1 MNPKEALKQIRAI
14 FEDMPQVVE
23 PVVPVAPEVPE
34 VTKVEMAEYSLV
46 DGTKVMISALEI
58 GGLVELVDGN
68 PAPAGEHQLMDGTSI
83 VVDELGA
90 IVEIESPK
98 SDVVEEEPVA
108 PAAPVPPAQDTQA
121 MAEELKAEFAEQKS
135 QLEAKI
141 AELESKV
148 KQGFAQVAE
157 LVEALSNTPT
167 AEPTQKAANGWSG
180 SGLAEFV
187 ARPAIARKRRGDT
200 CKRYVNS

>member
-1 MNPKEALKQIRAI
+1 MNPKEALKQIKAL

-23 PVVPVAPEVPE
+23 PVAPVAPE

-58 GGLVELVDGN
+58 GGMVEMADGT
-68 PAPAGEHQLMDGTSI
+68 PAPQGEHQLMDGTSI
-83 VVDELGA
+83 VVDELGV

-98 SDVVEEEPVA
+98 SDVIEEEPVA
-108 PAAPVPPAQDTQA
+108 PAAPVEPAQDTTA
-121 MAEELKAEFAEQKS
+121 MVAELKADFEAQKS
-135 QLEAKI
+135 QLETKI

-167 AEPTQKAANGWSG
+167 AEPTQKAANAFQSYV
-180 SGLAEFV
+180 STNDSKYERLEKY
-187 ARPAIARKRRGDT
+187 RNAILNK
-200 CKRYVNS
+200 

>member
-23 PVVPVAPEVPE
+23 PQAPVTPE
-34 VTKVEMAEYSLV
+34 VTKVEMAEYSLA

-58 GGLVELVDGN
+58 GGMVQMADGT

-83 VVDELGA
+83 QVDELGA
-90 IVEIESPK
+90 IVEISSPK
-98 SDVVEEEPVA
+98 EDVLVEEPVA
-108 PAAPVPPAQDTQA
+108 PAAPVAPAQDTTA

-141 AELESKV
+141 SDLESKV

-167 AEPTQKAANGWSG
+167 AEPTQKSANAFQSYI
-180 SGLAEFV
+180 STNDTKYERLEKY
-187 ARPAIARKRRGDT
+187 RNAILNK
-200 CKRYVNS
+200 

>member
-1 MNPKEALKQIRAI
+1 MNTKEALMQIRAL
-14 FEDMPQVVE
+14 FENMPQVVE
-23 PVVPVAPEVPE
+23 PVAPVAEVAPE

-46 DGTKVMISALEI
+46 DGTKVMISELKI
-58 GGLVELVDGN
+58 GGMVEMADGT

-83 VVDELGA
+83 TVDELGA
-90 IVEIESPK
+90 IVEISSPK
-98 SDVVEEEPVA
+98 EDVVEVEPVA
-108 PAAPVPPAQDTQA
+108 PAAPVPPAQDTTA

-167 AEPTQKAANGWSG
+167 AEPTQKAANAFQSYVTTND
-180 SGLAEFV
+180 SKYE
-187 ARPAIARKRRGDT
+187 RIEKYRNAILNK
-200 CKRYVNS
+200 

>member
-1 MNPKEALKQIRAI
+1 MNPKEALKQIRAL
-14 FEDMPQVVE
+14 FEEMPQVVE
-23 PVVPVAPEVPE
+23 PVVAAESA

-46 DGTKVMISALEI
+46 DGTKVEISALEI
-58 GGLVELVDGN
+58 GGTVQMADGT
-68 PAPAGEHQLMDGTSI
+68 PAPMGEHQLMDGTSI
-83 VVDELGA
+83 TVDETGT
-90 IVEIESPK
+90 IVEVSSPK
-98 SDVVEEEPVA
+98 EDVIVEEPVA

-121 MAEELKAEFAEQKS
+121 MAEEIKAEFAEQKS

-167 AEPTQKAANGWSG
+167 AEPTQKAANAFQSYVTT
-180 SGLAEFV
+180 SDSKYERLEKY
-187 ARPAIARKRRGDT
+187 RNAILNK
-200 CKRYVNS
+200 

>member
-1 MNPKEALKQIRAI
+1 MNTKEALMQIRAL
-14 FEDMPQVVE
+14 FENMPQVVE
-23 PVVPVAPEVPE
+23 PVAPVAEVAPE

-58 GGLVELVDGN
+58 GGMVTLEDGT
-68 PAPAGEHQLMDGTSI
+68 PAHAGEHQLMDGTSI
-83 VVDELGA
+83 TVDELGA

-98 SDVVEEEPVA
+98 SDVIEEEPVA
-108 PAAPVPPAQDTQA
+108 PAAPIPPAQDTTA
-121 MAEELKAEFAEQKS
+121 MIAELKDDYEKKKME
-135 QLEAKI
+135 LDAKI

-167 AEPTQKAANGWSG
+167 AEPTQKAANAFQSYVTTND
-180 SGLAEFV
+180 SKYE
-187 ARPAIARKRRGDT
+187 RIEKYRNAILNK
-200 CKRYVNS
+200 

>member
-1 MNPKEALKQIRAI
+1 MNSKEALQQIRAL

-23 PVVPVAPEVPE
+23 PVAPA

-58 GGLVELVDGN
+58 GGMVTMEDGT
-68 PAPAGEHQLMDGTSI
+68 PAPMGEHQLMDGTSI
-83 VVDELGA
+83 EVDELGA
-90 IVEIESPK
+90 IVEISSPK
-98 SDVVEEEPVA
+98 EEVIVEEPVA
-108 PAAPVPPAQDTQA
+108 PAAEVAPAQDTTA
-121 MAEELKAEFAEQKS
+121 MIQELKDDYEKKKME
-135 QLEAKI
+135 LDAKI

-167 AEPTQKAANGWSG
+167 AEPTQKAANAFQSYV
-180 SGLAEFV
+180 STNDSKYERLEKY
-187 ARPAIARKRRGDT
+187 RNAILNK
-200 CKRYVNS
+200 

>member
-1 MNPKEALKQIRAI
+1 MNPKEALKQIRAL

-23 PVVPVAPEVPE
+23 PVAPIEPVVPAEPA

-46 DGTKVMISALEI
+46 DGTKVMISELKI
-58 GGLVELVDGN
+58 GGMVTMADGT

-83 VVDELGA
+83 QVDELGT
-90 IVEIESPK
+90 IVEISSPK
-98 SDVVEEEPVA
+98 EDVIVEEPVA
-108 PAAPVPPAQDTQA
+108 PAAPVAPAQDTTA

-135 QLEAKI
+135 QLELKI

-167 AEPTQKAANGWSG
+167 AEPTQKAANAFQSYVTTND
-180 SGLAEFV
+180 SKYERLEKY
-187 ARPAIARKRRGDT
+187 RTAILNK
-200 CKRYVNS
+200 

>member
-1 MNPKEALKQIRAI
+1 MNPKEALKQIRAL

-23 PVVPVAPEVPE
+23 PVAPIEPVVPAEPA

-46 DGTKVMISALEI
+46 DGTKVMISELKI
-58 GGLVELVDGN
+58 GGMVTMADGT
-68 PAPAGEHQLMDGTSI
+68 PAPAGEHQLMDGTI
-83 VVDELGA
+83 IQVDELGT
-90 IVEIESPK
+90 IVEIASPK
-98 SDVVEEEPVA
+98 EDVIVEEPVA
-108 PAAPVPPAQDTQA
+108 PAAPVAPAQDTTA

-135 QLEAKI
+135 QLELKI

-167 AEPTQKAANGWSG
+167 AEPTQKAANAFQSYVTTND
-180 SGLAEFV
+180 SKYERLEKY
-187 ARPAIARKRRGDT
+187 RTAILNK
-200 CKRYVNS
+200 